1 MDRTEFKKRM
11 QSLKSYRE
19 QNPDKG
25 YWDWRNSLPDD
36 LPYTDDLVYDM
47 RGAYESGAQ
56 PELQDDGTY
65 HLPTRDSRNGR
76 ILKKSL
82 HPTYWKG
89 LEIDAGLDYNP
100 YFFGD
105 VTYTWNDKDGA
116 LIPWGKVE
124 QFKDGGDNTPMW
136 LQEPYQGPTYDQV
149 LESLK
154 KNDPAA
160 YNRLAEARAR
170 EQNPTSEIVRYIDA
184 NGNMATAS
192 NAQGL
197 QPVVTPEDLP
207 GIGDA
212 AEVYSIGKGFAQGN
226 YRAALAGLGLLAIPG
241 GAAGKIYRS
250 IKDKY
255 GKQGLVRA
263 IYNNIAPGS
272 YYESYIPGGNK
283 RDEIKGALK
292 DYVLG
297 RGDKVN
303 PKWEEWFKDEK
314 VISGFLSELNSEP
327 DARRLKKA
335 ILEARKEAWMNYLGI
350 PHQDKYLINTGIT
363 ENGMPV
369 YRSNVSDIPNTQLNE
384 LTRRTEGRAQNK
396 QFTTTDFI
404 NSTGGNVG
412 VTFTDKDG
420 MRTIT
425 TEDVWDLNPFK
436 DANRARILPSWLRNR
451 YSHIE
456 VQPDGYK
463 KVVWNNNAPSWL
475 VNFEPSKLIN
485 VPGPFINRTNVK
497 AKKLTKDQL
506 FTYKTK
512 PKSDFVDENVDI
524 ESNLWEFDS
533 PKDYEIALKQAT
545 RRYSELYDKLL
556 KYEPDRLKIT
566 IPKDD
571 KELLSKY
578 GLFVRYKDGGE
589 VPPDNSPVHV
599 NPFTKKPLANGAITP
614 VLNIEDAANFTP
626 AGDVLSIRDAYTAAK
641 NNDLLGL
648 GLAGLGFLPFVPRIG
663 RSKVS
668 KVNRPP
674 IPEVHPDYFQKQMEK
689 AERAAAKRKQTVNDF
704 YTQQDQAYES
714 LIENEDAFRRAVN
727 ADASTGTNYTGVYG
741 DYIKNYSRE
750 SSRHNDNLTSIRLTD
765 DIPSEAKA
773 QVDPRDL
780 NWIRVNSRYADPDEL
795 DPVFQQMNPG
805 LVRHELGHITDEKA
819 GLDYTNKLGDR
830 SKFESESKL
839 KEMFPKTYK
848 RVQDYL
854 LRGSEIKSHMNEFRD
869 YLSAIGQ
876 YSPTETAKSLRQK
889 LDKYGSNFKNLKIL
903 FDAYKNKRQFARDY
917 NTIPLIGTSAL
928 GINYYLNQEEQRRD

>member
-76 ILKKSL
+76 ILKKSI

-124 QFKDGGDNTPMW
+124 QFKGGGSVFLSKEKQEEDRQWVINWLKRRREYKNPAVQQQAKVALRRAEWDARSPYTTKSSIYTAPVTYKSMRNDWGGYYHPNEGVVLNANIDLQKLYGEPLIHEFSHSVNTNNAQIRNTINTIIDKQKIIDRGSDANIYLTSPEEIHSRLMEFRKLNNLDPTKRVGMPQ
-136 LQEPYQGPTYDQV
+136 LQYIKKHGKDRDLLNLFVDDQV
-149 LESLK
+149 VLDLLNNVATTKS
-154 KNDPAA
+154 NII
-160 YNRLAEARAR
+160 RAE
-170 EQNPTSEIVRYIDA
+170 
-184 NGNMATAS
+184 
-192 NAQGL
+192 
-197 QPVVTPEDLP
+197 
-207 GIGDA
+207 
-212 AEVYSIGKGFAQGN
+212 
-226 YRAALAGLGLLAIPG
+226 
-241 GAAGKIYRS
+241 
-250 IKDKY
+250 
-255 GKQGLVRA
+255 
-263 IYNNIAPGS
+263 
-272 YYESYIPGGNK
+272 
-283 RDEIKGALK
+283 
-292 DYVLG
+292 
-297 RGDKVN
+297 
-303 PKWEEWFKDEK
+303 
-314 VISGFLSELNSEP
+314 
-327 DARRLKKA
+327 
-335 ILEARKEAWMNYLGI
+335 
-350 PHQDKYLINTGIT
+350 
-363 ENGMPV
+363 
-369 YRSNVSDIPNTQLNE
+369 
-384 LTRRTEGRAQNK
+384 
-396 QFTTTDFI
+396 
-404 NSTGGNVG
+404 
-412 VTFTDKDG
+412 
-420 MRTIT
+420 
-425 TEDVWDLNPFK
+425 
-436 DANRARILPSWLRNR
+436 
-451 YSHIE
+451 
-456 VQPDGYK
+456 
-463 KVVWNNNAPSWL
+463 
-475 VNFEPSKLIN
+475 
-485 VPGPFINRTNVK
+485 
-497 AKKLTKDQL
+497 
-506 FTYKTK
+506 
-512 PKSDFVDENVDI
+512 
-524 ESNLWEFDS
+524 
-533 PKDYEIALKQAT
+533 
-545 RRYSELYDKLL
+545 
-556 KYEPDRLKIT
+556 
-566 IPKDD
+566 
-571 KELLSKY
+571 
-578 GLFVRYKDGGE
+578 DGGE

-614 VLNIEDAANFTP
+614 VLDLEGAANFTP
-626 AGDVLSIRDAYTAAK
+626 AGDVLSIRDAYVAAK

-674 IPEVHPDYFQKQMEK
+674 IPEVHPNYFQEQMEK
-689 AERAAAKRKQTVNDF
+689 AEKAAAKRKQAVNDF
-704 YTQQDQAYES
+704 YTQQDQTYES

-727 ADASTGTNYTGVYG
+727 ADATAGTNYTGVYG
-741 DYIKNYSRE
+741 DYLRNYSRG
-750 SSRHNDNLTSIRLTD
+750 SSRYNDNLTSIRLTD

-773 QVDPRDL
+773 QVDPRNL

-805 LVRHELGHITDEKA
+805 LVRHELGHVTDEKA
-819 GLDYTNKLGDR
+819 GLDYVNKLGNR

-854 LRGSEIKSHMNEFRD
+854 LRGSEIKSHMNEFRE
-869 YLSAIGQ
+869 YLYSIGQ
-876 YSPTETAKSLRQK
+876 YSSTETAKSLRQK